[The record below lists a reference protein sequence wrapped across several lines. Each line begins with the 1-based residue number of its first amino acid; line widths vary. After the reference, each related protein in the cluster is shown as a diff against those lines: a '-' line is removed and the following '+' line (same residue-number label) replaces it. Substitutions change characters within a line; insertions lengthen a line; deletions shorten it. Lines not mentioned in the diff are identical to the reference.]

1 MAVRRTYWHLA
12 SLGTK
17 PTDYDIATSRLL
29 YYPARGFEV
38 TTPLS
43 AWYRDYQTGSPLRAD
58 DWDAFRD
65 PRETT
70 YASYVELQRAKEA
83 FVDGIL
89 ASGRSLPPSPTWRDT
104 LSRVLPAVR
113 FPIHGLH
120 MIAAYIGSMA
130 PSGRIAIACAF
141 QAADEVRRI
150 QRFAYR
156 MRELELVDH
165 GRDHWEREP
174 AWQPLREL
182 VEKLLATRDWGEA
195 FVALVLVKTRF
206 DDLFGTR
213 FGELAHTSGDDVLA
227 NILYSLGED
236 ASWHAAWTGELL
248 RFATGNDA
256 AIATW
261 HERWQPLVARAFD
274 TVAEVLR

>member
-17 PTDYDIATSRLL
+17 PNDYDIASSRLL
-29 YYPARGFEV
+29 YYPGRGFEV

-43 AWYRDYQTGSPLRAD
+43 AWYRDYQQGSPFRAD

-89 ASGRSLPPSPTWRDT
+89 ASGRGRAVSPAWRDI
-104 LSRVLPAVR
+104 LARVLPALR

-130 PSGRIAIACAF
+130 PSGRITIACAF
-141 QAADEVRRI
+141 QAADEIRRI

-156 MRELELVDH
+156 TRELELTDT
-165 GRDHWEREP
+165 GRHAWEHAG

-182 VEKLLATRDWGEA
+182 VERLLATRDWGEA

-206 DDLFGTR
+206 DELFGTR
-213 FGELAHTSGDDVLA
+213 FRELARIAGDDVLA

-236 ASWHAAWTGELL
+236 ATWHAAWSGELL
-248 RFATGNDA
+248 RFATGNDVV
-256 AIATW
+256 IATW
-261 HERWQPLVARAFD
+261 RERWQPLVTRAIH
-274 TVAEVLR
+274 AAGEVLR